1 MPPTTTPSKPSKPAE
16 SVGRASPPASP
27 QASPHASKPNING
40 SNPPSPAAAYTSP
53 PTTPTTSPNHPRQMH
68 RFWCLIEHPG
78 VKKSYV
84 VEVHA
89 QTSIE
94 AKGTLNAGGL
104 HLVSEPVNL
113 GPAPMNQ
120 IDSAY
125 LIEHIDSRMDA
136 VSNQL
141 RKSPILRMRSPIGTI
156 TTSIIIASILLLI
169 LAIFVGGGIND
180 LRRAR

>member
-1 MPPTTTPSKPSKPAE
+1 
-16 SVGRASPPASP
+16 
-27 QASPHASKPNING
+27 
-40 SNPPSPAAAYTSP
+40 
-53 PTTPTTSPNHPRQMH
+53 MH
-68 RFWCLIEHPG
+68 RFWCLVEHPG

-141 RKSPILRMRSPIGTI
+141 RKSRILRLRSPISTVFWAIVIATI
-156 TTSIIIASILLLI
+156 FLKILGFLLPIALQGYFPST
-169 LAIFVGGGIND
+169 
-180 LRRAR
+180 R